1 MIAHGIKLLQGDDG
15 SLTNDHVRVFYPEN
29 TWVDVPGNGAY
40 MALTDGVTS
49 GSEGPVLALLE
60 CEKPTETDGPVGVTC
75 FSRVRRIPVSDWPKL
90 LPELNTYI
98 KHSIGRF
105 STDKEAL
112 AVLSTD
118 KDIYVR
124 YYVAGNPNTPEKVLT
139 VLSTDQDAGVRWSVA
154 KNPSTPA
161 KVLAVLSTD
170 QDADVQYWVAQNPST
185 PAKVLTVL
193 RKFNFDDS

>member
-1 MIAHGIKLLQGDDG
+1 MATYGIKLLREDSG

-124 YYVAGNPNTPEKVLT
+124 CYVAQNSN
-139 VLSTDQDAGVRWSVA
+139 
-154 KNPSTPA
+154 TPA